1 MTEMES
7 QLVKKQKTTK
17 EYNGLSYDESK
28 IRTYKNLIPAY
39 RQRIGDNND
48 IILKAQHETRCYERQ
63 IEEMRE
69 FLKSQGEKEHTMM
82 EWSEECGH

>member
-1 MTEMES
+1 MNALSE
-7 QLVKKQKTTK
+7 KQKTTK
-17 EYNGLSYDESK
+17 EYGGLSYDESK

-39 RQRIGDNND
+39 RQRISGNND
-48 IILKAQHETRCYERQ
+48 IILAAQHENRCYERQ

-69 FLKSQGEKEHTMM
+69 FLKSVGQKEHTMA